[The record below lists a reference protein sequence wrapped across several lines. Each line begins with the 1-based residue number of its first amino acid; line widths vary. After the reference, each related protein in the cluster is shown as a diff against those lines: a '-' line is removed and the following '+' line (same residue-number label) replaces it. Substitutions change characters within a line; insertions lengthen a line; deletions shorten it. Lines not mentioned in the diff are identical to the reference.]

1 MLKAYQYRLYPTK
14 AQISTLNRTF
24 DLCRKVYNNTLALRR
39 DAWDYDQKSF
49 SYYDTIKELV
59 QWKEDFPEL
68 KTVHSQVLQNCHM
81 RVDLAF
87 KAFFQRAKKGCNP
100 VGYPRFKS
108 FGRYDS
114 ITYPQAG
121 YSLDIANQT
130 VTASKIGKIQAVIH
144 RPCDGKIKTMTIRRT
159 STGKWYV
166 SFAVEQELVVRE
178 HIGDEV
184 TGIDLGLTTF
194 AMLSN
199 GEMIENPRFF
209 KTDENALAKAQRRMS
224 KEVKG
229 TPERGVR
236 RSIVSKIHE
245 RIANRRKNFIHQES
259 KRLVD
264 QFKTIVFENLNIKD
278 MQQTSYLAKGIADV
292 SWGMMLRTTENKA
305 VEAGSRVV
313 LVNPKNTTQ
322 FCSRCGQYVRKE
334 LSDRVH
340 SCPQCG
346 LVMDRDQNAAIN
358 ILRLGLQSLSACH
371 AHE

>member
-14 AQISTLNRTF
+14 AQTTALNRTF
-24 DLCRKVYNNTLALRR
+24 NLCRKVYNNTLALRR
-39 DAWDYDQKSF
+39 DSWDYESKSVSLF
-49 SYYDTIKELV
+49 ETNKELTV
-59 QWKEDFPEL
+59 WKREYPEL
-68 KTVHSQVLQNCHM
+68 SSVYSQVLQNVQV

-87 KAFFQRAKKGCNP
+87 QAFFQRVKHGGDKA
-100 VGYPRFKS
+100 GYPRFKS

-121 YSLDIANQT
+121 YSIDVANQT
-130 VTASKIGKIQAVIH
+130 ITASKIGKIKAVIH
-144 RPCDGKIKTMTIRRT
+144 RPCEGKIKTMTIRRS

-199 GEMIENPRFF
+199 GEKIENPRFF
-209 KTDENALAKAQRRMS
+209 QTDENALAKAQRRMS
-224 KEVKG
+224 KEAKG
-229 TPERGVR
+229 TPERRVR

-245 RIANRRKNFIHQES
+245 RIANRRKNFVHQES
-259 KRLVD
+259 KKLVNR
-264 QFKTIVFENLNIKD
+264 FKTIAFENLNIKD
-278 MQQTSYLAKGIADV
+278 MQQTSFLAKGIADV
-292 SWGMMLRTTENKA
+292 SWGMMVRTTENKA

-334 LSDRVH
+334 LSDRIH
-340 SCPQCG
+340 SCPSCG

-358 ILRLGLQSLSACH
+358 ILRLGLQSLPAKAC
-371 AHE
+371 